1 MRLPSTAVVKEAAL
15 GVTVAS
21 ALGTIMAPV
30 IGLMS
35 VTFSSISQLVIV
47 CLVGYYMARIGVL
60 DKKMQGKMNKMNV
73 SVFTPSLLFS
83 KIAFSLS
90 PERLVELAIVPVGF
104 VVVELA
110 SAVASV
116 IASRAGR
123 IPRGQRNFVMAC
135 AYAQL
140 RS

>member
-21 ALGTIMAPV
+21 ALGPIMAPV

-73 SVFTPSLLFS
+73 SVFCLLYTSPS
-83 KIAFSLS
+83 
-90 PERLVELAIVPVGF
+90 
-104 VVVELA
+104 
-110 SAVASV
+110 
-116 IASRAGR
+116 
-123 IPRGQRNFVMAC
+123 PRD
-135 AYAQL
+135 
-140 RS
+140 